1 MTKKQITPVKAKEP
15 PPNLMTA
22 ANAAVDPRANAGVV
36 ILEYGKPFGEQN
48 INELI
53 TALSATTSKV
63 MDGNMKPV
71 EAMLIGQAQ
80 ALQSIFTS
88 FSRRAIVQDYQKNLE
103 SYLRMALKA
112 QNQCRMTLET
122 LANIKNPPIVYAKQ
136 ANIAHGHQQVNNG
149 VPATAPAHEKKSI
162 QSNELLEH
170 QHGEWM
176 DSGTA
181 GAAGGINQDMEALG
195 AVNRSQDSRG

>member
-1 MTKKQITPVKAKEP
+1 MTKKQITPAKPKEP

-22 ANAAVDPRANAGVV
+22 ANAAVDPRANAGAV

-63 MDGNMKPV
+63 LDGNMKPV
-71 EAMLIGQAQ
+71 ESMLIAQAQ
-80 ALQSIFTS
+80 ALQSMFMN
-88 FSRRAIVQDYQKNLE
+88 FSRKAIKADYQQTLE
-103 SYLRMALKA
+103 SYFRMALKA

-149 VPATAPAHEKKSI
+149 VPATVPAHEEKTI
-162 QSNELLEH
+162 HSNEQLEH
-170 QHGEWM
+170 QHGERM
-176 DSGTA
+176 DTGTA
-181 GAAGGINQDMEALG
+181 GTPSGFNQDLEAVG
-195 AVNRSQDSRG
+195 KVHGRKD

>member
-15 PPNLMTA
+15 PPNLMVRTRMA
-22 ANAAVDPRANAGVV
+22 IHPRANAAAV
-36 ILEYGKPFGEQN
+36 IQEYCKPFGELDFV
-48 INELI
+48 ELM
-53 TALSATTSKV
+53 TVMAETSGKV
-63 MDGNMKPV
+63 LDDDMKPV
-71 EAMLIGQAQ
+71 ESMLIAQ
-80 ALQSIFTS
+80 ALALQSMFMN
-88 FSRRAIVQDYQKNLE
+88 FSRKAISTESHQREE
-103 SYLRMALKA
+103 SYFRMALKA

-149 VPATAPAHEKKSI
+149 IPATAPAHEKKSI

-176 DSGTA
+176 DTGTA
-181 GAAGGINQDMEALG
+181 GTASGFNQELEAVG
-195 AVNRSQDSRG
+195 KIDRRKD

>member
-1 MTKKQITPVKAKEP
+1 MTKKQITPVKPKEP

-22 ANAAVDPRANAGVV
+22 ANAALHPNANAGVV
-36 ILEYGKPFGEQN
+36 MLEYGKSFGEQN

-53 TALSATTSKV
+53 TALGATTSKV
-63 MDGNMKPV
+63 LDGNMKPV

-80 ALQSIFTS
+80 ALQAIFTS
-88 FSRRAIVQDYQKNLE
+88 FSRRAITQDYQKNLE

-122 LANIKNPPIVYAKQ
+122 LANIKNPPVVFAKQ

-149 VPATAPAHEKKSI
+149 VPAPAHEEKTI
-162 QSNELLEH
+162 QSNEQLEH

-176 DSGTA
+176 DTGTA
-181 GAAGGINQDMEALG
+181 SAAGGINPELEAVG
-195 AVNRSQDSRG
+195 KSQGRKD